1 MTKKCVR
8 LGLTGG
14 IGSGKSTVAA
24 MLAELGATVIDADA
38 ISRASTGPG
47 GIAVEAV
54 RAAFGAEYVT
64 PEGAL
69 NRDRMRA
76 LVFSDPTAK
85 AKLEAIVHPIV
96 RSEIDRQLM
105 AIEQGVVVLDLP
117 LLVESPAWRERC
129 DLIWVVDCAPETQIQ
144 RVMRRNGWPR
154 AQVEAV
160 LAAQAS
166 RAQRRAIADCV
177 IVNDGETLAELR
189 RQIDQQWPPSGGDSG
204 YDPRLASPTRA
215 P

>member
-1 MTKKCVR
+1 MTKSCVR

-38 ISRASTGPG
+38 IARASTGPG
-47 GIAVEAV
+47 GIAIEAI

-64 PEGAL
+64 AEQAL
-69 NRDRMRA
+69 DRDRMRA
-76 LVFSDPTAK
+76 LAFSDPAAK
-85 AKLEAIVHPIV
+85 AQLEAIVHPIV
-96 RSEIDRQLM
+96 RTEIDRQL
-105 AIEQGVVVLDLP
+105 AAVAQGVAVLDLP
-117 LLVESPAWRERC
+117 LLVESSAWRERC

-154 AQVEAV
+154 TQVEAV

-177 IVNDGETLAELR
+177 IANDGATLVELQ
-189 RQIDQQWPPSGGDSG
+189 RQIDQQWAGLGRRFG
-204 YDPRLASPTRA
+204 L
-215 P
+215 